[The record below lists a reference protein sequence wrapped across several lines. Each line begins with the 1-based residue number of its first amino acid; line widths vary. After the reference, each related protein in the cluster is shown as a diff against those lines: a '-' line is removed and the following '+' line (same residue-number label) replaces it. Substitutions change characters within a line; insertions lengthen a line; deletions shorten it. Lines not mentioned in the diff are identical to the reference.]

1 MESSND
7 KTGGI
12 GDKIN
17 DFVQKNRKQIFIT
30 LGVLVV
36 LLAGTIVFFV
46 IKDSM
51 DKKAIAEVHELT
63 EKFDQLRLNGESDY
77 FSSEMNSLLTET
89 LEFAGKNRGF
99 SGSKAWSI
107 AGYIYSARENWTQAE
122 EAWASSARTGSKT
135 YLAPIAYFQAA
146 VCAEAQNKLE
156 QAIDYFQQ
164 SISHSFEFPDAPRAQ
179 FNIGRLYEELGN
191 NSAALAAY
199 RAVLIN
205 WPWERSETISQSL
218 YIWQNLAR
226 NQIIKLEI
234 Q

>member
-1 MESSND
+1 MESNNE
-7 KTGGI
+7 KTSI

-17 DFVQKNRKQIFIT
+17 DFVQKNRKQIFIA
-30 LGVLVV
+30 LGILVV
-36 LLAGTIVFFV
+36 LFAGTIVFFV
-46 IKDSM
+46 VRDSM
-51 DKKAIAEVHELT
+51 DKKAIAEVHDLS
-63 EKFDQLRLNGESDY
+63 EKFDQLRSSEENNY
-77 FSSEMNSLLTET
+77 FSSEMNSLLIEVQG
-89 LEFAGKNRGF
+89 FAGKNRGF
-99 SGSKAWSI
+99 AGSKAWSI
-107 AGYIYSARENWTQAE
+107 AAHIYSARESWAQAE
-122 EAWASSARTGSKT
+122 EAWVSSAKTGTKT
-135 YLAPIAYFQAA
+135 YLAPVAYFQAA
-146 VCAEAQNKLE
+146 VSAEAQNKLE

-191 NSAALAAY
+191 RSAALAAY

-226 NQIIKLEI
+226 NQIIRLEI